1 MPLRPK
7 LLKSLAL
14 AGTLALAGCSNIDP
28 AIYAAEKPEL
38 RLPDYFNGTIDAWG
52 MFTDRSGKVVKRFTV
67 VMHCDW
73 KTVDGVETGTLDEE
87 FIYSDGT
94 RQRRVWTL
102 RSTGTNRYAG
112 TAGDVVGTATG
123 SVAGNA
129 FQWQYTLA
137 LPVDG
142 HVWNVRMDDW
152 MFLMDENVVLNRAA
166 MSKFGIHL
174 GDLTV
179 TFRKRGT

>member
-1 MPLRPK
+1 MLRPQ

-14 AGTLALAGCSNIDP
+14 AGALALAGCSSIDP
-28 AIYAAEKPEL
+28 ATYAAETPEL
-38 RLPDYFNGTIDAWG
+38 RLPHYFNGTIDAWG

-102 RSTGTNRYAG
+102 RATGANRYAG
-112 TAGDVVGTATG
+112 TAGDIVDTAAGT
-123 SVAGNA
+123 VAGNA
-129 FQWQYTLA
+129 FHWQYTLA

-142 HVWNVRMDDW
+142 RVWHVRMDDW
-152 MFLMDENVVLNRAA
+152 MFLMDDQVMLNRAA

-174 GDLTV
+174 GDV
-179 TFRKRGT
+179 TLAFHKRGT